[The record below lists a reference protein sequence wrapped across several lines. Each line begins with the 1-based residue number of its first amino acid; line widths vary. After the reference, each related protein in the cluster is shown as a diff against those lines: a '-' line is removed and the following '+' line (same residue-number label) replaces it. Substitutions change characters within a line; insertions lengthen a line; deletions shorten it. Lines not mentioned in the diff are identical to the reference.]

1 MDECIYMYV
10 PAVATKAKYNVGE
23 VNVSLGV
30 SVFVPSILQV
40 RGGRIPSPETNY
52 AGGWTRSVVAL

>member
-1 MDECIYMYV
+1 MYIYIV
-10 PAVATKAKYNVGE
+10 TNLTREGKQVDN
-23 VNVSLGV
+23 L
-30 SVFVPSILQV
+30 FVPPILQV